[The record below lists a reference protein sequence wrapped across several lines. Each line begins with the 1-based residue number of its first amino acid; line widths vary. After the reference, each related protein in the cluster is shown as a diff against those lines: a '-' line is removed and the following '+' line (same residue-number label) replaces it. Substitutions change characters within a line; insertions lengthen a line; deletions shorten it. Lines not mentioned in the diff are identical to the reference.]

1 MKELKG
7 TEKQVAW
14 AMKIRENILAKANE
28 ELTRRKELIER
39 RKANGQPTPEAKVRE
54 YLGQVEAVIERVM
67 WEDNAAWF
75 IENRDVSMYDLPN
88 K

>member
-14 AMKIRENILAKANE
+14 AEKIRSQILSKARE
-28 ELTRRKELIER
+28 ELERRKQFIER

-54 YLGQVEAVIERVM
+54 YLGQVEAVSERILN
-67 WEDNAAWF
+67 EESAAWF
-75 IENRDVSMYDLPN
+75 IENREESMYELPN
-88 K
+88 R